1 MAGTALHQPHA
12 SFTQAADGASILSP
26 LYQRR
31 GVQETGHIELL
42 PNPDFVF
49 PARSPEH
56 SPTLDH
62 WSALNRRP
70 RSAQLS
76 SKSPLTDAGSH
87 RPRGSVNALP
97 NFTFNPSAGP
107 ATTSPTSPSPVT
119 PPHSP
124 VTMNVATPSRGVG
137 HKRGGSEFIGGDGMG
152 GAGLLSTS
160 PTKGDAPLP
169 APRAPGRLGPPGG
182 GPGHR
187 HRRSGAISCHD
198 LQFIMQPKGE
208 TSQTRAGS
216 APSTP
221 LESDQNQFFSRGPQ
235 RRTLSQAELRTSA
248 DQPSLARSSSDN
260 SPPRVVPRVRVGFAD
275 RVEYIRPLS
284 TISSETEGSMS
295 TIRGGHSLSNSMS
308 SVISAGAASPP
319 SARLTRT
326 PLNTTFEDEIV
337 APRPQSSGNILD
349 SVTKQ
354 KSEFHGEWQ
363 QNERPRSAITSH
375 PADSPP
381 SDPVSPSARKSPKRK
396 SFSWWDT
403 KRAHAGHLPSSVSEP
418 SLLPSPPASPENSAF
433 SGSDESTTVEAEK
446 SSKKPRKVKIW
457 GHSIISRK
465 SKSHNN
471 LKAKSIEDRQPTPP
485 GFDNTLLS
493 PNGETFGFGATDVTQ
508 FEPNF
513 DIDDT
518 ITIVTDAQP
527 AVVEAPAWTGR
538 DHTDSD
544 ALSPVIDL
552 DAALGPFN
560 TPPLGANTRN
570 APIRSPPRARRSMH
584 SLGFHA
590 ANFGSL
596 SQPHRRTES
605 APELVPFDL
614 RTAKAIPASTMPDV
628 FEEEDEEEAEVQL
641 ENLTAETPSMDMMS
655 SEPEEDDE
663 ESAEV
668 GVHVV
673 DIREAQD
680 AKSWPM
686 KSGLGIHRRK
696 SPPVPLTVTDDVGLA
711 SPVSSSGDDYF
722 TPREIP
728 QIIKRDPSPVEV
740 VEDFEEPRASSLTRD
755 SDTTITPPL
764 TAEDA
769 KNPQP
774 LNFSLPLPPQAIMT
788 PDTLSGSSFST
799 RGFNTS
805 QVSLST
811 PRLGTATSS
820 STTDNR
826 SFTFGEPGPP
836 VRGSCDDVPSLSSS
850 RSTMTTPPQGPFAT
864 HGSQLPT
871 GRTSS
876 IYSTPSMDEQRRG
889 AKRSSIASLS
899 RLVGTT
905 FGEKSKLSIESRP
918 QSQHIMSTTATRTK
932 SKRLSKFIFWKKAN
946 DAPTRP

>member
-1 MAGTALHQPHA
+1 
-12 SFTQAADGASILSP
+12 
-26 LYQRR
+26 
-31 GVQETGHIELL
+31 
-42 PNPDFVF
+42 
-49 PARSPEH
+49 
-56 SPTLDH
+56 
-62 WSALNRRP
+62 
-70 RSAQLS
+70 
-76 SKSPLTDAGSH
+76 
-87 RPRGSVNALP
+87 
-97 NFTFNPSAGP
+97 
-107 ATTSPTSPSPVT
+107 
-119 PPHSP
+119 
-124 VTMNVATPSRGVG
+124 
-137 HKRGGSEFIGGDGMG
+137 MG

-160 PTKGDAPLP
+160 PTKGEVPLT
-169 APRAPGRLGPPGG
+169 APRASTRLGPPGG

-198 LQFIMQPKGE
+198 LQSIMQPKSE
-208 TSQTRAGS
+208 ASQTRGGS

-221 LESDQNQFFSRGPQ
+221 LESDQKQFFSQGPR
-235 RRTLSQAELRTSA
+235 RRTLSQAELRTSS
-248 DQPSLARSSSDN
+248 DQSSPPRSGSDN

-319 SARLTRT
+319 SARMART
-326 PLNTTFEDEIV
+326 SLNTTFEDEDI

-354 KSEFHGEWQ
+354 KSDFHRSWQ
-363 QNERPRSAITSH
+363 RDERPHSAVTSQR
-375 PADSPP
+375 ADSPTSAP
-381 SDPVSPSARKSPKRK
+381 LSPSAHKSPKRK

-433 SGSDESTTVEAEK
+433 SGSDESTTVETEK
-446 SSKKPRKVKIW
+446 SFKKPRKVKIW

-471 LKAKSIEDRQPTPP
+471 LKAKSLEDRQPTPP
-485 GFDNTLLS
+485 GFDNTLIS
-493 PNGETFGFGATDVTQ
+493 PNGETFGFSASDTNN

-518 ITIVTDAQP
+518 ITIVTDPQT
-527 AVVEAPAWTGR
+527 AVIETPAWTGR
-538 DHTDSD
+538 DHTDVD

-560 TPPLGANTRN
+560 TPPLGANSRN
-570 APIRSPPRARRSMH
+570 APVRSPPRARRSMH

-614 RTAKAIPASTMPDV
+614 RTAKAVPTSTMPDV
-628 FEEEDEEEAEVQL
+628 FEEEDEEEDEEEAEVPSQNSMV
-641 ENLTAETPSMDMMS
+641 EAQSMDTMS
-655 SEPEEDDE
+655 SEPEDEDGE
-663 ESAEV
+663 EEDAGF

-673 DIREAQD
+673 DVAEAQD
-680 AKSWPM
+680 ANSWPM
-686 KSGLGIHRRK
+686 KSGLGIQRRK
-696 SPPVPLTVTDDVGLA
+696 SPPVSLAMAEKGDHA
-711 SPVSSSGDDYF
+711 SPLSSNGDNYF

-774 LNFSLPLPPQAIMT
+774 LNFSLPLPPQTIMT

-820 STTDNR
+820 GTTDNR
-826 SFTFGEPGPP
+826 SFTFGEPGPA

-850 RSTMTTPPQGPFAT
+850 RSTITTPPQNPFAT
-864 HGSQLPT
+864 LGSQVPG

-876 IYSTPSMDEQRRG
+876 IYSTPSMDEQRRN

-918 QSQHIMSTTATRTK
+918 QSQHIMSTTAPK
-932 SKRLSKFIFWKKAN
+932 KKNNRLSKLIFWKKPG
-946 DAPTRP
+946 DSTRL